1 MYKNSNKAQCNWN
14 AILPHWSIKIATQQ
28 IMWKKNIDFRVIIID
43 EINTRMFTGRQSRI
57 FINLNNWA
65 KRAVNFYQSSTL
77 SHRIGFNW
85 SKRLNVNDESFTQTW
100 PAGIRSFQCFD
111 WLFISLNQMTF
122 IYRTYQDILNK
133 IFQRCLKNILFEN
146 REREKICR

>member
-1 MYKNSNKAQCNWN
+1 MYKNSYKAQCNWN
-14 AILPHWSIKIATQQ
+14 AILPHWSIKITTQRV
-28 IMWKKNIDFRVIIID
+28 MWKNIDFRVIIID

-65 KRAVNFYQSSTL
+65 KRAVNFYQPSTL
-77 SHRIGFNW
+77 SRRIGFNW

-100 PAGIRSFQCFD
+100 SAGVRSFQCFD

-122 IYRTYQDILNK
+122 IYRTHQDIWSK

-146 REREKICR
+146 CEREKICR